1 MRAMVLCA
9 GYGTRL
15 GELTREVPKPM
26 LRLNGRPMLEY
37 ILVNLKRH
45 GFDQIAI
52 NLHFRPEAIR
62 AYFDDGSRWK
72 LALTYSKETELLGT
86 AGGVKRMQ
94 DFLGGGDAFLVHYG
108 DVITDQDFTTLLRFH
123 RERRASVTVLVHQR
137 KRSNSVVVLDH
148 QNRVVNF
155 LERPDDSERSGVES
169 IWVNSGICI
178 CSPEVLDAIPAGVAG
193 DLPRDVFPKLVADG
207 RAFGFPLFGYRCA
220 IDSPERL
227 AEAQAA
233 LAEGRCGIKMPERG
247 TRS

>member
-1 MRAMVLCA
+1 
-9 GYGTRL
+9 
-15 GELTREVPKPM
+15 M

-52 NLHFRPEAIR
+52 NLHFMPEAIR
-62 AYFDDGSRWK
+62 AYFDDGSRWR
-72 LALTYSKETELLGT
+72 LALTYSHETELLGT

-94 DFLGGGDAFLVHYG
+94 DFLRGGDAFLVHYG
-108 DVITDQDFTTLLRFH
+108 DVITDQDFTALLRFH
-123 RERRASVTVLVHQR
+123 RERRASVTVLVHKR
-137 KRSNSVVVLDH
+137 KHSNSVVVLDS

-155 LERPDDSERSGVES
+155 LERPADSERNVVES
-169 IWVNSGICI
+169 TWVNSGICI
-178 CSPEVLDAIPAGVAG
+178 CSPEVLNAMPARLAG

-207 RAFGFPLFGYRCA
+207 RVYGFPLLGYRCA

-233 LAEGRCGIKMPERG
+233 LAEGRCSIEMPDWG
-247 TRS
+247 ARS